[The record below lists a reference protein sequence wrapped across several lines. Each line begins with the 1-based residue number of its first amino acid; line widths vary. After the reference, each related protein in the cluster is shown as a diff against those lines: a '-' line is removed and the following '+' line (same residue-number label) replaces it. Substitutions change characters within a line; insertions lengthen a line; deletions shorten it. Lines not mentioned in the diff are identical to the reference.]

1 MKAGDGLPSE
11 AALQRMAERRAVPP
25 RVAVSVYWS
34 MMWRTMVVILPVGIM
49 VGGAAGLAAGMSGYS
64 PESFVPLEP
73 GRPSVWFSAIAIM
86 AACNLVIGIPV
97 TMSAMRRALLRLHHG
112 HAVVLVSIPG
122 TTRRD
127 RRERIRAWRRM
138 RRSERKSDRA
148 ERRRDADGWANEQ
161 RLREN

>member
-11 AALQRMAERRAVPP
+11 AALERMAERRAVPR

-34 MMWRTMVVILPVGIM
+34 MMWRTMVVMLPLGIV
-49 VGGAAGLAAGMSGYS
+49 VGGIAGVAAGMAGYS
-64 PESFVPLEP
+64 LESFVSFDPVRPPL
-73 GRPSVWFSAIAIM
+73 WFPATI

-97 TMSAMRRALLRLHHG
+97 AISAMRRALLRLHHG

-138 RRSERKSDRA
+138 RRSERKSHRV
-148 ERRRDADGWANEQ
+148 ERRRDADAWANEQ
-161 RLREN
+161 RLREK